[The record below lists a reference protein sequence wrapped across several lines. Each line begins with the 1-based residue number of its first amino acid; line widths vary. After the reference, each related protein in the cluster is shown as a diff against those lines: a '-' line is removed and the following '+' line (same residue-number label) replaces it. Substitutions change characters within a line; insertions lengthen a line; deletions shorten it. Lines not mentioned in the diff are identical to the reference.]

1 MTKHNSYIKQIFLI
15 LTTALFTIAN
25 PLSGQN
31 KVGTTIFQFLKVMP
45 DAQSTGMGDAVTSTI
60 NNANAVFYNPA
71 GLSDVKSRDLSM
83 SFYKYFYDVKT
94 TALSLAYNIGIVGT
108 LGLHTIFTDIGA
120 IDVTTTEQL
129 VFLEDGTY
137 NPGLTGETISPKQ
150 MVIGF
155 TFAKS
160 LTEKFSF
167 GVSSKYVREDLIM
180 AAADGF
186 VFDFGLKYKTGYKT
200 IQTSVVIRNF
210 GPEVSFKD
218 DDPNTDNADFE
229 FYPPPQTLVIG
240 VSGDVMSSTNPLIYR
255 SEDQRLRVSLEIV
268 GPRDYGQQY
277 NTGFEWG
284 YKDQLFIRSGYKFN
298 YDTQGLSLG
307 MGVRINNFRGDYSYA
322 TYGKYLY
329 NVHRISVG
337 IEF

>member
-1 MTKHNSYIKQIFLI
+1 MTEISKYIKQSLMI
-15 LTTALFTIAN
+15 LTVFLFSVFN

-71 GLSDVKSRDLSM
+71 GLSDVKKGDLSL
-83 SFYKYFYDVKT
+83 SFYKYFFDVKT
-94 TALSLAYNIGIVGT
+94 TALSLAYNIGTGGT
-108 LGLHTIFTDIGA
+108 LGLHTIFTDVGS

-137 NPGLTGETISPKQ
+137 NPGLTGETISPSQ
-150 MVIGF
+150 MVLGLSL
-155 TFAKS
+155 AKS

-167 GVSSKYVREDLIM
+167 GVTSKYVREDLVM
-180 AAADGF
+180 ASADGF
-186 VFDFGLKYKTGYKT
+186 VFDFGLLYKTGYRT
-200 IQTSVVIRNF
+200 LQTSAVIRNF
-210 GPEVSFKD
+210 GPEVSFRD
-218 DDPNTDNADFE
+218 EDPETDNVDFE
-229 FYPPPQTLVIG
+229 SYPPPQTLVIG
-240 VSGDVMSSTNPLIYR
+240 VSGFIISSASPMFFR
-255 SEDQRLRVSLEIV
+255 SEEQSLRAAFEIV

-277 NTGFEWG
+277 NTGLEWG
-284 YKDQLFIRSGYKFN
+284 YQDLLFIRTGYKFN
-298 YDTQGLSLG
+298 YDTQGINFG

-322 TYGKYLY
+322 SYGKYLL
-329 NVHRISVG
+329 NIHRISAG